1 MRKGLRHQSVVLAL
15 AVTAGAVGFTPNA
28 FAQNE
33 ADKATARQ
41 LGLDG
46 DAALA
51 SKDFKTAED
60 KCKRAD
66 ALFHAPTLMLCL
78 ARAQAGNGHL
88 VAAQE
93 NYNRILREGAPAGS
107 PPAFVKAVADA
118 RKEVD
123 EVSSRIAEV
132 VVQVTGADNP
142 SVTLD
147 GQPFSNAALGVKR
160 PVDPGDHVVKA
171 TAPGYKPGEA
181 HFNVVEAGDATA
193 SIELQ
198 KDPNAP
204 VASAGQS
211 GQTPGPNSGPGS
223 PVEPPPAGSTG
234 GGSLNKTLGYAA
246 LGVGAAGVVVGGIF
260 GVLAIGAHGSLA
272 DECQNGTCDSTK
284 DGDVSSYHTKGLVST
299 IGFVV
304 GGVGL
309 AAGAVLILTAPKSHA
324 EAHVGL
330 GAGQR
335 TFISPYVGPGS
346 AGITGKF

>member
-1 MRKGLRHQSVVLAL
+1 MQKGLRHPSLLFAI
-15 AVTAGAVGFTPNA
+15 AVTASTIGLAPSA

-41 LGLDG
+41 LGLEG

-51 SKDFKTAED
+51 NKDFKTAED

-66 ALFHAPTLMLCL
+66 QLFHAPTLMLCL
-78 ARAQAGNGHL
+78 ARGQAGNGHL

-93 NYNRILREGAPAGS
+93 SYNRILREGAPPGS
-107 PPAFVKAVADA
+107 PPAFVKAVEDA

-123 EVSSRIAEV
+123 EVSSRIAQV

-142 SVTLD
+142 TVTLD
-147 GQPFSNAALGVKR
+147 DQPFSNAALGVKR

-181 HFNVVEAGDATA
+181 HFNVVEAGDANA

-198 KDPNAP
+198 KDPNAV
-204 VASAGQS
+204 VAPPPGANPGQ
-211 GQTPGPNSGPGS
+211 GGAT
-223 PVEPPPAGSTG
+223 EPPPDTTSG
-234 GGSLNKTLGYAA
+234 GGSTQKTLGYAA
-246 LGVGAAGVVVGGIF
+246 LGVGAAGVVVGSIF
-260 GVLAIGAHGSLA
+260 GVLAISAHGSLA
-272 DECQNGTCDSTK
+272 DSCQNGTCDPSK

-299 IGFVV
+299 IGFIV

-309 AAGAVLILTAPKSHA
+309 AGGAVLILTAPKSHS
-324 EAHVGL
+324 EVHI
-330 GAGQR
+330 GQG
-335 TFISPYVGPGS
+335 TYISPYLGPGS

>member
-1 MRKGLRHQSVVLAL
+1 MRKGLRHQSVVFAI
-15 AVTAGAVGFTPNA
+15 AVTASTIGLAPNA

-41 LGLDG
+41 LGLEG
-46 DAALA
+46 DTALNN
-51 SKDFKTAED
+51 KDFKSAED

-66 ALFHAPTLMLCL
+66 QLFHAPTLMLCL
-78 ARAQAGNGHL
+78 ARGQAGNGHL

-93 NYNRILREGAPAGS
+93 SYNRILREGAPPGS
-107 PPAFVKAVADA
+107 PPAFVKAVEDA

-123 EVSSRIAEV
+123 EVSARIAQV

-142 SVTLD
+142 TVTLD
-147 GQPFSNAALGVKR
+147 DQPFSNAALGVKR

-181 HFNVVEAGDATA
+181 HFSVVEAGDANA

-198 KDPNAP
+198 KDPNAVIAP
-204 VASAGQS
+204 PPG
-211 GQTPGPNSGPGS
+211 GGNPGPGGTT
-223 PVEPPPAGSTG
+223 EPPP
-234 GGSLNKTLGYAA
+234 GGSSGGSMNKTLGYAA
-246 LGVGAAGVVVGGIF
+246 LGVGAAGVVVGSIF
-260 GVLAIGAHGSLA
+260 GVLAISAHGSLA
-272 DECQNGTCDSTK
+272 DSCQNGTCDPSK

-299 IGFVV
+299 IGFIV

-309 AAGAVLILTAPKSHA
+309 AGGAVLILTAPKSHA
-324 EAHVGL
+324 SAQVGQ
-330 GAGQR
+330 GAGR
-335 TFISPYVGPGS
+335 GTYISPYVGPGS